1 MDFENKYWH
10 LVHFQLMKRL
20 TGKEMKFMCST
31 MEMKHFKKGT
41 ELELGQKKIASD
53 VFFLKRGAV
62 KIVTYTKDGEEVIK
76 HLIKKGDVFGIMS
89 LIDIENNDDYAVAI
103 DDSLV
108 CVISSGYLK
117 KMMEENQ
124 KLNNYIFKLIGIRI
138 KKLERNL
145 SELMYKD
152 AASRIENF
160 IIDYVKDFGIDEGDF
175 VVAKNLLSNK
185 EIGKLTSTSR
195 QTVNKTMNSLKENH
209 IIDFDNSKIQVSRA
223 FIQNRNS

>member
-1 MDFENKYWH
+1 
-10 LVHFQLMKRL
+10 
-20 TGKEMKFMCST
+20 MCST

-152 AASRIENF
+152 ASSRIENF